1 MPRERSHSID
11 MNQLIEELP
20 ELSNNKELKLRQQSI
35 NYIESWN
42 LVFVVMFGFSNLAF
56 LIFIYI
62 NITNVDNDAKKIEKS
77 FHMLQNK
84 TLINDVTEIIHIVC
98 KLLACNQTEY
108 FVLTNQTM

>member
-1 MPRERSHSID
+1 MPRDRSHSID
-11 MNQLIEELP
+11 MDQLIDELP
-20 ELSNNKELKLRQQSI
+20 EHSKNIILKSRQQST
-35 NYIESWN
+35 NYIHSWN
-42 LVFVVMFGFSNLAF
+42 LIFVVMFGFSNLAF